1 MNRFAG
7 NRTKHIFDD
16 QGAASASTLIPIDYG
31 SAGVMPVKY
40 HRADSPGGGFTQP
53 ALQFR
58 ECHPLINFR
67 QP

>member
-40 HRADSPGGGFTQP
+40 HRADSPGGGSRSRP
-53 ALQFR
+53 
-58 ECHPLINFR
+58 CNFGNVTR
-67 QP
+67 S